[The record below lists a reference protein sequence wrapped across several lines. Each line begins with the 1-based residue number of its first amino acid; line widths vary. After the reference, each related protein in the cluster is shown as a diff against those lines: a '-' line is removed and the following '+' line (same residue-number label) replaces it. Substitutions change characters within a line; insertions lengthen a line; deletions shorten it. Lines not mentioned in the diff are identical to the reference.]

1 MNDDLLLETAT
12 DLARERL
19 SDKRYD
25 HTLRVAETAERLAGL
40 HGLDPAKAR
49 LAGLLH
55 DLSRETSGEELL
67 RIAEERGASVGGPE
81 REKPMLLHGPVA
93 AELARTELGVGDEAV
108 LEAIRVHTTAAT
120 GMGLLALAVFVA
132 DKTEPG
138 REGEWV
144 EELRELAKG
153 SLREAARAS
162 LASSIS
168 YTEERG
174 RAVHPRSREALAWLG
189 GEG

>member
-1 MNDDLLLETAT
+1 MNDFRLLEAAT
-12 DLARERL
+12 GCARRHL

-25 HTLRVAETAERLAGL
+25 HTLRVAETAERLASL

-55 DLSRETSGEELL
+55 DLARETHGDELL
-67 RIAEERGASVGGPE
+67 RVAAETGILVGESE

-93 AELARTELGVGDEAV
+93 AELAKADLGVTDEAV
-108 LEAIRVHTTAAT
+108 LESVRVHTTGAP
-120 GMGLLALAVFVA
+120 GMGPLSLAVFVA
-132 DKTEPG
+132 DKIEPG

-144 EELRELAKG
+144 EELRALAEG
-153 SLREAARAS
+153 DLRRAARES

-168 YTEERG
+168 YTEGRG
-174 RAVHPRSREALAWLG
+174 RTVHPRSREALEWLE
-189 GEG
+189 GES